1 MTIYKFGAGWRPWK
15 PLELMAGYSY
25 GRQPVQQ
32 DQTLFNIL
40 APGVVTRHYTAGAEL
55 SLGRGYELNV
65 YYMRAPENT
74 VHGQGSIPNNGLLPP
89 GSFGG
94 GEADVRLK
102 EQAAGASLAV
112 RF

>member
-1 MTIYKFGAGWRPWK
+1 
-15 PLELMAGYSY
+15 
-25 GRQPVQQ
+25 
-32 DQTLFNIL
+32 
-40 APGVVTRHYTAGAEL
+40 VTRHYTAGAEL
-55 SLGRGYELNV
+55 SLGRGYEVNV

-102 EQAAGASLAV
+102 EQAVGASLAV

>member
-1 MTIYKFGAGWRPWK
+1 
-15 PLELMAGYSY
+15 
-25 GRQPVQQ
+25 V
-32 DQTLFNIL
+32 
-40 APGVVTRHYTAGAEL
+40 
-55 SLGRGYELNV
+55 NV

-102 EQAAGASLAV
+102 EQAVGASLAV